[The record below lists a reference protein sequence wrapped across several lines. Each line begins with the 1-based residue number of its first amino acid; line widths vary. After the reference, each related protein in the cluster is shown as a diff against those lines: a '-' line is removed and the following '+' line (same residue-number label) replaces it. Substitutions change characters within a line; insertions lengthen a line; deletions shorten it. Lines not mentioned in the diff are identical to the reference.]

1 MIFDEDTVNIVSVL
15 DMSIEPGL
23 HASNKK
29 KDREKREL
37 NIAPEKKS
45 FWKINI
51 FSKFMNDELGYLSVF
66 DVIWINYSETNVN
79 KLIEIIS

>member
-1 MIFDEDTVNIVSVL
+1 
-15 DMSIEPGL
+15 MSIEPGL

-37 NIAPEKKS
+37 NVAPEKRS

-79 KLIEIIS
+79 IYLKFIS